1 LDVLKRAGRL
11 VLVIGI
17 ASILTVS
24 TMQQVASANVA
35 DTHSTS
41 LASRRSQLVDLA
53 RGEIGYQASP
63 PGSNCAKYIDWW
75 AGGPG
80 NPDPCEAWCLW
91 FVHWIVSNAQSTDY
105 WYSDAPGLVA
115 GWWEMTGDAGV
126 RYTDLSKVQVGDTIV
141 WESVTHIGVVT
152 AISSDGTQIRVVSG
166 NNSNDLVSEQW
177 YARSSSI
184 FIGGNIPT
192 FY

>member
-17 ASILTVS
+17 ASILIVS

-80 NPDPCEAWCLW
+80 NPDPCEA
-91 FVHWIVSNAQSTDY
+91 
-105 WYSDAPGLVA
+105 
-115 GWWEMTGDAGV
+115 
-126 RYTDLSKVQVGDTIV
+126 
-141 WESVTHIGVVT
+141 
-152 AISSDGTQIRVVSG
+152 ISSDGTQIRVVSG